1 MDFVTVFILGG
12 CTALFVRRGFCFL
25 RDGKGNRLKTLV
37 GIILIV
43 NSLFLLKD
51 LLYYVVPMFE
61 DEPVYSLMLTMDNW
75 VVVLDAMYALELV
88 RPGYIN
94 IRKFF
99 LNISLFLVFTVMY
112 AVTGSEAVFNA
123 FLLFTVLYAAFLLG
137 IIYLNMRKYGKVLKE
152 LHSDLTYVSVNW
164 VWTSVVL
171 LLVLLGLWLIVYM
184 NGTVSLDF
192 LYYISMT
199 AVWTVI
205 SFKTEKQQVPDKI
218 ERESVTVESIGSSDI
233 DMASYHFAEKLEDLE
248 KSGYFSAH
256 PQITLTELS
265 AELNTNRTTLSN
277 YINRVKK
284 LSFYDYINESRLKRA
299 EELVVDGK
307 LTQEEIAIRSGFN
320 SISTFRRAFHKKYG
334 VSPNDYRKKYKQF
347 TV

>member
-12 CTALFVRRGFCFL
+12 CTALFVRRGYCFL

-37 GIILIV
+37 GIILVV

-51 LLYYVVPMFE
+51 LLYYVIPVFE
-61 DEPVYSLMLTMDNW
+61 DEPVYNLMLTMDNW

-94 IRKFF
+94 MRRFC
-99 LNISLFLVFTVMY
+99 LNISMFLIFTVLY
-112 AVTGSEAVFNA
+112 ACTGSEAVFMS
-123 FLLFTVLYAAFLLG
+123 FLLFTIGYAAFLLG
-137 IIYLNMRKYGKVLKE
+137 IIHLNMRKYGKVLKE

-184 NGTVSLDF
+184 NGTDSLDF
-192 LYYISMT
+192 LYYLSMT

-205 SFKTEKQQVPDKI
+205 SFRTERQQVPDKS
-218 ERESVTVESIGSSDI
+218 ERESVAIAVAGNSET
-233 DMASYHFAEKLEDLE
+233 DMVSYHFAGKLEELD
-248 KSGYFSAH
+248 KNGYFSRH

-284 LSFYDYINESRLKRA
+284 MSFYDYINESRLRKA

-307 LTQEEIAIRSGFN
+307 LTQEEIAVRSGFN
-320 SISTFRRAFHKKYG
+320 SISTFRRAFNKKFG
-334 VSPNDYRKKYKQF
+334 VSPNNYRK
-347 TV
+347 THR